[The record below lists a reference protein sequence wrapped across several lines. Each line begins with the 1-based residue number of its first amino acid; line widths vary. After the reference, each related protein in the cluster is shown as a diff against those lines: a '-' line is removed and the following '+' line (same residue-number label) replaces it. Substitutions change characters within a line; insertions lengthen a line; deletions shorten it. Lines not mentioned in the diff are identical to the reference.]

1 MQNVSK
7 NCKNKCLKLKKKTN
21 KNASG
26 NLINRFK
33 KAEKKNQ
40 WS

>member
-1 MQNVSK
+1 M
-7 NCKNKCLKLKKKTN
+7 LEIKKKTN